1 MLCPVCGHDGS
12 RVIKTRED
20 DRGETINRVRECR
33 ACGHVWRTREA
44 ALTPPRP
51 RAQSP
56 SPRPGA

>member
-20 DRGETINRVRECR
+20 DRGEAINRVRECR

-44 ALTPPRP
+44 ALTPPPP
-51 RAQSP
+51 RTQLP